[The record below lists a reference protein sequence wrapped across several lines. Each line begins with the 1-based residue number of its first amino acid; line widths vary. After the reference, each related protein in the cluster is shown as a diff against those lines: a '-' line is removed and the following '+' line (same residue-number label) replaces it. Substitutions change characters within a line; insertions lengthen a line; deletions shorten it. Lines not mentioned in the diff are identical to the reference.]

1 MVYDDILSNI
11 YILRLVSQEIM
22 LEYLILNSQSQLSAV
37 KYVFIMS
44 AKL

>member
-1 MVYDDILSNI
+1 MVYDDILSNV

-22 LEYLILNSQSQLSAV
+22 LEYLILNSQSQHSAV